1 MILVTHALVG
11 AAIGKNINNP
21 LIIIP
26 LSLAAHYALDSQR
39 HGEYLDKT
47 STFKNTWWK
56 ISLDLLAGLLIVL
69 LFISIK
75 DLNLLRIR
83 NILIGSF
90 SSMFPD
96 FLTLLFWIYPFGF
109 LKKLHSF
116 HEWVHRYFFSDELKW
131 SFKNASN
138 DILISLVALLFLF
151 I

>member
-1 MILVTHALVG
+1 MILATHTLVG
-11 AAIGKNINNP
+11 AAIGKNVNNP

-26 LSLAAHYALDSQR
+26 VSLAAHYALDSLR

-56 ISLDLLAGLLIVL
+56 IALDLFSGLLIVL
-69 LFISIK
+69 LCASVK
-75 DLNLLRIR
+75 DFDMLKIR

-96 FLTLLFWIYPFGF
+96 FLTFLFWIYPGTF
-109 LKKLHSF
+109 LKTLYSF
-116 HEWVHRYFFSDELKW
+116 HEWIHRYFFPEELKW
-131 SFKNASN
+131 SLKNTRT
-138 DILISLVALLFLF
+138 DILVSLLAIFILL